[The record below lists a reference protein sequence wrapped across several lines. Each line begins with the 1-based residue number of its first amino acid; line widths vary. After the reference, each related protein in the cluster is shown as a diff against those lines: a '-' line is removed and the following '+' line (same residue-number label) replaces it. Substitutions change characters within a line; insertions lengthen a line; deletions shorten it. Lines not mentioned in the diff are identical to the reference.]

1 MTDKSVRRSK
11 AEDEAQSRPTDRDAE
26 ASTLGEEVAAARAK
40 ADEYL
45 CMAQRLQ
52 ADFDN
57 YRKRVQK
64 ENEEF
69 RKAAADGMVRDLL
82 PLIDDIDRALAAVTA
97 EDELSAG
104 FKAVRKNL
112 MKMLESRGLEEIPT
126 DGMFDPEVHE
136 ALCVVEG
143 TEDGRIDQVFQRGY
157 TMDGRI
163 IRFAKV
169 TVTRNEVK
177 ED

>member
-26 ASTLGEEVAAARAK
+26 ASALGEEVAAARAK

-69 RKAAADGMVRDLL
+69 RKAAAEIG
-82 PLIDDIDRALAAVTA
+82 RASCRERV
-97 EDELSAG
+97 
-104 FKAVRKNL
+104 
-112 MKMLESRGLEEIPT
+112 
-126 DGMFDPEVHE
+126 
-136 ALCVVEG
+136 
-143 TEDGRIDQVFQRGY
+143 
-157 TMDGRI
+157 
-163 IRFAKV
+163 
-169 TVTRNEVK
+169 
-177 ED
+177 

>member
-1 MTDKSVRRSK
+1 
-11 AEDEAQSRPTDRDAE
+11 
-26 ASTLGEEVAAARAK
+26 
-40 ADEYL
+40 
-45 CMAQRLQ
+45 MAQRLQ

-143 TEDGRIDQVFQRGY
+143 TEDGRIDQVFQRG
-157 TMDGRI
+157 
-163 IRFAKV
+163 
-169 TVTRNEVK
+169 
-177 ED
+177 